1 MTNEELD
8 AKVLEAI
15 RGGKTRA
22 CVVLAHLRM
31 SNITH
36 REARIRRLADCLPGY
51 RDVDRSLQ
59 RLRRRGLI
67 EYGAAS
73 RETKF
78 FGWHVK

>member
-22 CVVLAHLRM
+22 CVVLAHLKM

-36 REARIRRLADCLPGY
+36 REARIIGY

>member
-22 CVVLAHLRM
+22 CVVLAH
-31 SNITH
+31 ITH
-36 REARIRRLADCLPGY
+36 REARIIGY